1 MLKRKKYKVAVRH
14 KVQSRRTKNFAVL
27 LLSGALAAVAMVQLP
42 SIYRK
47 ISSVHAPKWTVWRL
61 KETRISGGDD
71 VLRSRIQSTFS
82 LAPGKEISGRYA
94 RRIENELPKMFPN
107 IRRASVARSLF
118 GGVLDVKL
126 EKRIPVARAV
136 GFASPQLVDETGEI
150 YEARPGEGDELLP
163 VSFPE
168 GFSGTS
174 VGAEIARLL
183 GAVSSYGTDFPS
195 RPSAVRYDNHSD
207 AVTVELSDGS
217 VLDWGTREYTAEK
230 IARLAQVFP
239 KARSKISGPYTVNMR
254 YFEKGRIIISRL
266 QPLQTG
272 PVMIEGAN

>member
-1 MLKRKKYKVAVRH
+1 MLKRRKYKVAVRH
-14 KVQSRRTKNFAVL
+14 KVQARRTKNFAVL
-27 LLSGALAAVAMVQLP
+27 LLAGALAAVAAVQLP
-42 SIYRK
+42 SVYRK
-47 ISSVHAPKWTVWRL
+47 ISSFHAPKWTVWRL
-61 KETRISGGDD
+61 KEARISGGDD
-71 VLRSRIQSTFS
+71 VLRSRILSVFS
-82 LAPGKEISGRYA
+82 LAPGRELSGRNV
-94 RRIENELPKMFPN
+94 RRMENELPKMFPN
-107 IRRASVARSLF
+107 IRRAVVSRSLF

-126 EKRIPVARAV
+126 EKRIPVARAA

-150 YEARPGEGDELLP
+150 YEARPGEGEELLP

-168 GFSGTS
+168 GFSGVS
-174 VGAEIARLL
+174 VGPEIARLL
-183 GAVSSYGTDFPS
+183 GAVSAYGADFPS

-230 IARLAQVFP
+230 IARLSQVFP

-254 YFEKGRIIISRL
+254 YFENGRIIISRL

-272 PVMIEGAN
+272 PVMVEGAN